1 MTSTRSA
8 ASSVRARSGWPV
20 AVIVLLATACSAS
33 DAREG
38 ASPGGSTDAGTPS
51 ADTPSPSTPG
61 PGSTPTPTPTPAGPP
76 LLLPD
81 LSSLPAEDVHIEVA
95 ADGTR
100 LLRFAGVLV
109 NSGPGPLV
117 VVPAG
122 ATACPPEQH
131 FASQV
136 VYVDADTD
144 GVHDPATDVE
154 QSVTPAGCM
163 IDHPTHGHW
172 HFDASARYVLTAPGS
187 TAPIVAADKV
197 SFCLRD
203 SRPLSVDPIAPETY
217 GECERDSIQG
227 ISPGWG
233 DVYRSDLDGQALPL
247 PPDLADGRYCLTLSA
262 DPLGLLRE
270 VDDDDNAATVSVRVT
285 GATASVVAPGGCAA
299 A

>member
-1 MTSTRSA
+1 MILLLAAACSPSDGREGSSPRGSTTAPSA
-8 ASSVRARSGWPV
+8 ATPSV
-20 AVIVLLATACSAS
+20 
-33 DAREG
+33 
-38 ASPGGSTDAGTPS
+38 GTP
-51 ADTPSPSTPG
+51 DPG
-61 PGSTPTPTPTPAGPP
+61 ALPDAASLSPTPTGPS

-81 LSSLPAEDVHIEVA
+81 LASLPAEDVHLEVA

-122 ATACPPEQH
+122 TTACPPEQH
-131 FASQV
+131 FASQI
-136 VYVDADTD
+136 VYIDADAD
-144 GVHDPATDVE
+144 GVHDPATDVG
-154 QSVTPAGCM
+154 QSLTPAGCM

-172 HFDASARYVLTAPGS
+172 HFDASARYVLTAPAS
-187 TAPIVAADKV
+187 TTPIVAADKV

-203 SRPLSVDPIAPETY
+203 SRPLNVDPAARGTY

-270 VDDDDNAATVSVRVT
+270 VDDDDNAATVSVRIT
-285 GATASVVAPGGCAA
+285 GATASVVAPGGCVAA
-299 A
+299 